1 MGHGYCAVDGSDE
14 QGTYTLLKIT
24 SQQDA
29 EASGE
34 ALILEGRLAGPWVE
48 ELRAYCRRTDEYQQL
63 CRRIDLTGVSFID
76 AEGKVLLTQ
85 LWQQGVE
92 LRASGCLTKCLVED
106 ITKAGCPESSG
117 QQGGRIAS

>member
-1 MGHGYCAVDGSDE
+1 M
-14 QGTYTLLKIT
+14 LKIT
-24 SQQDA
+24 SQQDT
-29 EASGE
+29 EALGV

-48 ELRAYCRRTDEYQQL
+48 ELRAFCRRTGDPQQL

-76 AEGKVLLTQ
+76 AEGKVLLAQ

-117 QQGGRIAS
+117 QPGGRTAS